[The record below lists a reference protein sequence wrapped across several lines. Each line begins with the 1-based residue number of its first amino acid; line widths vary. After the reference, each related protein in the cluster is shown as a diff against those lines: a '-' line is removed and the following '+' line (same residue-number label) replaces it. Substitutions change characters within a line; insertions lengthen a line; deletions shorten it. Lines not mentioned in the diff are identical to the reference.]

1 MSLRSTN
8 KTTTKT
14 YLSYLFTLRR
24 LGTYASS
31 PCIELFLSTRLFNE
45 VPNTSVTNVLIKNLQ
60 KILGNDHEVKF
71 HEIESCFFRRSKDGS
86 WDQNFFFHEVES
98 FNNFDQEVDT
108 WIKRSKV
115 KKSLLATFDLMKNVP
130 IRRSNHYCNFCSHEK
145 CQNNSISWSKLLS
158 ISCFDLM
165 KLDLLTPVKI
175 LNWIINLQNNWAGSP

>member
-1 MSLRSTN
+1 M
-8 KTTTKT
+8 
-14 YLSYLFTLRR
+14 R
-24 LGTYASS
+24 L
-31 PCIELFLSTRLFNE
+31 N
-45 VPNTSVTNVLIKNLQ
+45 
-60 KILGNDHEVKF
+60 
-71 HEIESCFFRRSKDGS
+71 FRRSKDRS
-86 WDQNFFFHEVES
+86 WDQNFFFEGKS

-108 WIKRSKV
+108 SIKRSKLFFEGKSFNNFDQEIDTSIKRLKV
-115 KKSLLATFDLMKNVP
+115 KKALLATFDLMKYVP